1 MEERDVDFF
10 FLFYNIMDIFVIVYI
25 VYQYCFIGCV
35 GVRERYMNIVSCVF
49 VNSMCFFIGGLF

>member
-35 GVRERYMNIVSCVF
+35 GVRERDI
-49 VNSMCFFIGGLF
+49 